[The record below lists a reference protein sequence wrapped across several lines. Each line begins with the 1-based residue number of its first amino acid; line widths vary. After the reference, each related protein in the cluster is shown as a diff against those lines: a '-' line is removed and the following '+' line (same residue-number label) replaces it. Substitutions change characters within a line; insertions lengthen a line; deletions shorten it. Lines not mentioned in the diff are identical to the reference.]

1 MRNLLLVAVLGSAL
15 GSPVLNLRPNEL
27 QRSSRSSSSFDD
39 SQAAASR
46 ERSLEEETLHLRK
59 KLKKSRIEK
68 QLQQVELELRNTE
81 RELRNK
87 KVELLIAKG
96 DLRNTKV
103 ELSIAK
109 GDLRNMEV
117 KLLIAKG
124 DLFVKAHELGYSVRK
139 LNCDQK
145 PVPKHRT
152 PEYLQREVDAIPNNS
167 MLYRPKTRESRANIE
182 KIKKKCNEDIFG
194 NPSSKA
200 AVIPLAHLY
209 SHSILCRRYLADI
222 CTYFYGCDQNNNTI
236 SRKKV
241 FRFLFGFKTKPNT
254 SGCLIHS
261 VMLQRWN
268 YIRLQY
274 QGDLLDAKP
283 QIFILPILQWLDQ
296 LCWDGYSGFCALFL
310 TNSSDAYMKTGACND
325 ATMLFWNN
333 SEHKIQIMLAL
344 ESFGDGCLDIISV
357 QCSAD
362 IPETQLF
369 ENKICGQALKAIKS
383 NKHFPVFNTSEI
395 PERAVFRMLTF
406 KDGSAPNPTLLTMKS
421 CNSLVNLRFHQ
432 NAIPNLTCSSEE
444 QAAIVVPGCFD
455 VDEQGGSCPLCIDER
470 VREDIGFFRDSSQ
483 ESQSDE
489 ELVQNVE
496 ALSIC
501 ASENEGIDCSHVDTG
516 QEKQTLPFSSGSSPW
531 ISLVIFFFE
540 TSNCTVCTPLST
552 HFFGL
557 SLSFISSHQSVCCA
571 LTAFFIVR
579 RCRA

>member
-1 MRNLLLVAVLGSAL
+1 MRNLLLLPLLVSTLGS
-15 GSPVLNLRPNEL
+15 SVLNLRPNEL
-27 QRSSRSSSSFDD
+27 QRSSSSSSSFDD

-46 ERSLEEETLHLRK
+46 KRSLEEEYLHLRK
-59 KLKKSRIEK
+59 KLKKSRQKEELLQV
-68 QLQQVELELRNTE
+68 QLQLRNAKSELRNMKFE
-81 RELRNK
+81 
-87 KVELLIAKG
+87 
-96 DLRNTKV
+96 
-103 ELSIAK
+103 
-109 GDLRNMEV
+109 
-117 KLLIAKG
+117 LLIAKG
-124 DLFVKAHELGYSVRK
+124 DLFVKAHELGCSVRN
-139 LNCDQK
+139 LNFDQK
-145 PVPKHRT
+145 SVPKHRT
-152 PEYLQREVDAIPNNS
+152 PEYLQREVDAIPHNS
-167 MLYRPKTRESRANIE
+167 MLYRPKEKESRANIE
-182 KIKKKCNEDIFG
+182 KIEKTCNEDIFG
-194 NPSSKA
+194 NPSTKA

-209 SHSILCRRYLADI
+209 SHSVQCRRYLADL
-222 CTYFYGCDQNNNTI
+222 CTYFYGCDQNNNTM
-236 SRKKV
+236 SLEKA
-241 FRFLFGFKTKPNT
+241 FRFLYGFKTKPNT
-254 SGCLIHS
+254 SGCLVHS
-261 VMLQRWN
+261 AMLQRWN
-268 YIRLQY
+268 YIRLYCQC
-274 QGDLLDAKP
+274 DLLDAQP
-283 QIFILPILQWLDQ
+283 QIFILPILPWLNQ

-310 TNSSDAYMKTGACND
+310 TNSSNAYVRIGACQN

-333 SEHKIQIMLAL
+333 PEHKNQIMLAL
-344 ESFGDGCLDIISV
+344 ESFEDGCLDIISV
-357 QCSAD
+357 QCSAN

>member
-1 MRNLLLVAVLGSAL
+1 MRNFLLFALLVSAL
-15 GSPVLNLRPNEL
+15 GSSVLNLRPNEL
-27 QRSSRSSSSFDD
+27 QRSSSSSSSFDD
-39 SQAAASR
+39 FQVAESR
-46 ERSLEEETLHLRK
+46 KRSPEEKILHLRM
-59 KLKKSRIEK
+59 KLKKRRQNEQ
-68 QLQQVELELRNTE
+68 QLQEELRNAKDELRDTKDELRDTKDELRGTKDELRGTKDELRGTNDELRNTKD
-81 RELRNK
+81 ELH
-87 KVELLIAKG
+87 
-96 DLRNTKV
+96 
-103 ELSIAK
+103 
-109 GDLRNMEV
+109 NMTV
-117 KLLIAKG
+117 DFLMSNG
-124 DLFVKAHELGYSVRK
+124 RVFVKAHELGCSVRQ

-200 AVIPLAHLY
+200 VVIPLAHLY
-209 SHSILCRRYLADI
+209 SHSIQCRRYLADI

-236 SRKKV
+236 SREKV

-383 NKHFPVFNTSEI
+383 YKHFPVFNTSEI
-395 PERAVFRMLTF
+395 PEGAVFRMLTF

-421 CNSLVNLRFHQ
+421 CNSLANLRFHQ

-470 VREDIGFFRDSSQ
+470 VKEDIGFFPDSSE
-483 ESQSDE
+483 ESQSHE
-489 ELVQNVE
+489 ELVRNVD
-496 ALSIC
+496 ALSIG
-501 ASENEGIDCSHVDTG
+501 ASENEGIECSHVDTG

-531 ISLVIFFFE
+531 SSLVIFFFE
-540 TSNCTVCTPLST
+540 TSKCTVCTPLST
-552 HFFGL
+552 DFFGL
-557 SLSFISSHQSVCCA
+557 SLYVISCHQSLCSC
-571 LTAFFIVR
+571 
-579 RCRA
+579 